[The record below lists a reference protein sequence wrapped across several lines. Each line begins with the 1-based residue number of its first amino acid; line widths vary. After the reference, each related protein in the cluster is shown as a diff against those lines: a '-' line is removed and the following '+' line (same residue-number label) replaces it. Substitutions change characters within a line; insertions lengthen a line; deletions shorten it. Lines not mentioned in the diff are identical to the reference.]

1 MDKRE
6 NELDKLEKLAES
18 FSTMGDFT
26 QIMRDSYSRLESQYE
41 DVNSRLARVNE
52 LLRQSLSERNRLAH
66 YLHNILESLDTGVIV
81 TDQAGRINVF
91 NSAARKYTGIEP
103 ADALGQSF
111 HEIID
116 IGKARSEEAA
126 GLAAGESI
134 SGEILLCPTEEQ
146 RIPAA
151 FSITRLREAGS
162 NGQSGLVLI
171 LYDLTE
177 IRKLQDNLKRIS
189 TLAALGEMAAT
200 VAHEIRNPLAGIS
213 GFTALLLRDIEPGS
227 EVRRLVEKIDEG
239 VKSLNSI
246 VGSLLDYTR
255 NVYPEMIETDPVK
268 IVENAICDIRT
279 EPESQNQVFEVQVG
293 SRRLKAVLD
302 PQLFRLVVL
311 NLLKNAVQACPS
323 GGKIRVCL
331 NRLESGAF
339 QISVEDEGPGISDEA
354 RGKMFEP
361 FFTTK
366 ANGTGLGLAT
376 VKKLTE
382 LHGGRVMAENR
393 PGGGAVFTIEIPDS
407 VQGD

>member
-1 MDKRE
+1 MDGRE
-6 NELDKLEKLAES
+6 NELEKLEKLAES
-18 FSTMGDFT
+18 FLTMGDFT

-41 DVNSRLARVNE
+41 DVNTRLARVNE

-103 ADALGQSF
+103 ADALGRNL
-111 HEIID
+111 HDIID
-116 IGKARSEEAA
+116 IGKARSDEASR
-126 GLAAGESI
+126 LAAGESI
-134 SGEILLCPTEEQ
+134 SGEILLRPTDGTS
-146 RIPAA
+146 IAAA

-162 NGQSGLVLI
+162 AAQSGSVLI

-177 IRKLQDNLKRIS
+177 IKRLQDNLKRVS

-213 GFTALLLRDIEPGS
+213 GFTALLLRDVEPGN
-227 EVRRLVEKIDEG
+227 EVRRLVEKINEG

-255 NVYPEMIETDPVK
+255 NVYPEMVETDPIK
-268 IVENAICDIRT
+268 IVENAICDIKT
-279 EPESQNQVFEVQVG
+279 EPESQNQVFEVKVG

-311 NLLKNAVQACPS
+311 NLLKNAIQACPA
-323 GGKIRVCL
+323 GGKIKICL
-331 NRLESGAF
+331 NRTKAGAL
-339 QISVEDEGPGISDEA
+339 QISVEDEGPGISDLA
-354 RGKMFEP
+354 REKIFEP

-382 LHGGRVMAENR
+382 LHGGRVTAENR

-407 VQGD
+407 VRGD